1 MAVSEANE
9 RGLNEVLFERKGLPS
24 IMDLIPTSLQHVL
37 ASFAGIIT
45 PAMMIATTC
54 GFTQE

>member
-24 IMDLIPTSLQHVL
+24 IMDLIPTSMEGLCVQKEL
-37 ASFAGIIT
+37 R
-45 PAMMIATTC
+45 
-54 GFTQE
+54 